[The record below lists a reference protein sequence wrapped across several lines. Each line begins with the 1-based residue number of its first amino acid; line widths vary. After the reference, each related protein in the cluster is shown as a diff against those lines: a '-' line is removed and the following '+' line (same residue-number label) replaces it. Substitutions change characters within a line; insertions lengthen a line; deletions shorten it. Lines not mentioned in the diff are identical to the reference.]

1 MLRRGMTVLLFF
13 GALALWAGFYSILI
27 VTDKPI
33 AADSSGAPVKH
44 NAVYDFFCGRGWYQ
58 HGSLVMFFYGL
69 LLVGGRYRR
78 LRQESGALNLTFASK
93 TVTPEDATAMAEKLP
108 SRYRGTLLGRRLS
121 NLLRGYSRQEEVGPL
136 LDRLSENDR
145 EELERNTSLLSWVR
159 GLPPVFGLLGTLDG
173 LRGGTAEISRI
184 NSANDVES
192 LRKALQDF
200 AQNSSTAFDTTLL
213 GISCAVLISA
223 GIFLLRKSEDDLLAR
238 VDEVAHALARR
249 FARKSPHDEDAH
261 GVARVLEAAL
271 KNAAGQIMQAFQQEM
286 REGMTATV
294 RGWLETWKGELA
306 ATTRQILDQMRARS
320 DSPEA
325 LVQNARAAVSRL
337 EAIERALERP
347 RPVQIKVSA
356 DANGREALA

>member
-1 MLRRGMTVLLFF
+1 MLRRGMTIVLFF
-13 GALALWAGFYSILI
+13 GALALAAGFYAILM
-27 VTDKPI
+27 
-33 AADSSGAPVKH
+33 GAVKEG
-44 NAVYDFFCGRGWYQ
+44 AIFDFFCNRGWYQ
-58 HGSLVMFFYGL
+58 HGSLIMFFYGL
-69 LLVGGRYRR
+69 LLVGGRYWT
-78 LRQESGALNLTFASK
+78 LRQESGALNLSFANK

-108 SRYRGTLLGRRLS
+108 SRYRGTILGNRLA

-136 LDRLSENDR
+136 LDRLAENDR
-145 EELERNTSLLSWVR
+145 AELERNTSLLSWVR

-184 NSANDVES
+184 SSASDVES
-192 LRKALQDF
+192 LRKALQTF

-213 GISCAVLISA
+213 GISCAVLVSA

-238 VDEVAHALARR
+238 VDDVAHTLARR
-249 FARKSPHDEDAH
+249 FARKSRHDEEAQ
-261 GVARVLEAAL
+261 GVVHALEAAL
-271 KNAAGQIMQAFQQEM
+271 KNATGQIMQAFQSEM
-286 REGMTATV
+286 REGITATV
-294 RGWLETWKGELA
+294 RGWLETWKNELA
-306 ATTRQILDQMRARS
+306 GATRQILDQMKARG

-347 RPVQIKVSA
+347 RPVQIRVSA